1 MFRDRVCRM
10 ENQEPGK
17 SRRRLVKE
25 TAEDT
30 PSELTKRRDITNRI
44 HTDVARGT
52 FDDLAAKIRSM
63 TPSDKQSTASEVL
76 LRKSRDER

>member
-1 MFRDRVCRM
+1 M
-10 ENQEPGK
+10 ENREPNK

-30 PSELTKRRDITNRI
+30 LSELTKRRDITNRI
-44 HTDVARGT
+44 HTDVARCA
-52 FDDLAAKIRSM
+52 FNELAAKIRAM
-63 TPSDKQSTASEVL
+63 TPSDRQPTASEVL